1 MKRKGIISG
10 TRDRAVSG
18 FFMAVAQTRKR
29 VTKRPSDCGE
39 KYFAFCTFASMSI
52 RFSRYHFGVKNMAE
66 CSFETLAV
74 HAGEDREQNYGSL
87 SVPIYPASVFAF
99 LDADEASAVHNH
111 LKEGYFYGRLG
122 NPTQSALEKTVAEL
136 ENGEDALAFASGM
149 AAISAAVLT
158 VVRSGDHI
166 VAPESMYSTTTNF
179 FKHLSDNFGITVT
192 FVDAADAENY
202 RNAARPET
210 KIFWIE
216 TPSNP
221 LVRITDIAAVTA
233 IARSLGIVT
242 IADNTFATPFNQLP
256 LDLGV
261 DLAIH
266 SATKYLGGHSDLTA
280 GLMAGDKDLVEK
292 ARLETTKFYGGNIAP
307 QVAWL
312 VLRGIKT
319 LALRME
325 RHNINASALANML
338 SDHPKVKAVFY
349 PGLEHHQNHDIAKNQ
364 MRGYGGMISFD
375 LETVEAGKA
384 FVNAVKLCTM
394 ATSLGGVET
403 IVQHSASMTHAVIPR
418 DERIKAGVTDG
429 LIRLSVGI
437 ENVDDLIEDISQA
450 LEKA

>member
-1 MKRKGIISG
+1 
-10 TRDRAVSG
+10 
-18 FFMAVAQTRKR
+18 
-29 VTKRPSDCGE
+29 
-39 KYFAFCTFASMSI
+39 
-52 RFSRYHFGVKNMAE
+52 MAE
-66 CSFETLAV
+66 RSFETLAV
-74 HAGEDREQNYGSL
+74 HAGEDRKQNYGAL
-87 SVPIYPASVFAF
+87 SVPVYPASVFAF
-99 LDADEASAVHNH
+99 TDADEASAVHNH
-111 LKEGYFYGRLG
+111 QKDGYYYGRLG
-122 NPTQSALEKTVAEL
+122 NPTQAALEKTVADL

-158 VVRSGDHI
+158 VVKSGDHI
-166 VAPESMYSTTTNF
+166 VAPESMYSTATNF
-179 FKHLSDNFGITVT
+179 FKHLSDNFGVAVT
-192 FVDAADAENY
+192 FIDAADAENY

-221 LVRITDIAAVTA
+221 LVRITDVAAVTDA
-233 IARSLGIVT
+233 ANAAGITT
-242 IADNTFATPFNQLP
+242 IADNTFATPYNQTP

-261 DLAIH
+261 DVAVH
-266 SATKYLGGHSDLTA
+266 SATKYMGGHSDLTA
-280 GLMAGDKDLVEK
+280 GLMVGRRGLVEK
-292 ARLETTKFYGGNIAP
+292 ARLSTTKYYGGNIAP

-312 VLRGIKT
+312 VMRGIKT

-325 RHNINASALANML
+325 RHNANASALANML

-349 PGLEHHQNHDIAKNQ
+349 PGLAHHQNHEVAKKQ
-364 MRGYGGMISFD
+364 MRGFGGMISFD

-384 FVNAVKLCTM
+384 FVNNVRLCTM

-437 ENVDDLIEDISQA
+437 ENIDDLMEDITRA
-450 LEKA
+450 LEKI